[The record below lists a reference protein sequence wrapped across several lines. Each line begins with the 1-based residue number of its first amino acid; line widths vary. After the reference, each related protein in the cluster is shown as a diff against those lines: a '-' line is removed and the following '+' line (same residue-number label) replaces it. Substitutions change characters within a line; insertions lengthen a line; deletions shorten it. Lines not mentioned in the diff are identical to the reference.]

1 MIGHPLRGHSP
12 KTQPEMQSALPTGS
26 PLLLRSPARC
36 LPAAREKLQL
46 SPRTNTRAGTDV
58 HRVVFKGEENF

>member
-1 MIGHPLRGHSP
+1 MIGLPLRGHSP
-12 KTQPEMQSALPTGS
+12 KTQPEMQYALPTGS
-26 PLLLRSPARC
+26 PLLLRSPAHC

-58 HRVVFKGEENF
+58 CGAVFKREENF

>member
-1 MIGHPLRGHSP
+1 MIGLPLRGHSP

-46 SPRTNTRAGTDV
+46 SPSINTWAGTDV
-58 HRVVFKGEENF
+58 RRVVFKPEENF